1 VQEHGAGSPLTSS
14 SSSEPAGATTAG
26 DDAAGPTE
34 ARNARLISLRRR
46 LLVAA
51 AAGVAALDQLTKQL
65 ALSHL
70 KDGDAHVAGSLR
82 FRLEFNT
89 GSAFS
94 VGSGR
99 GGLIGLLAIGM
110 VLAMLWLAR
119 DVRGRVQALA
129 LGLVLGGAIS
139 NLADRVLRD
148 GSGFLGG
155 AVVDF
160 VDLQWW
166 PVFNLADS
174 AIVVGAIL
182 LALTWGKP
190 AAGTAP

>member
-1 VQEHGAGSPLTSS
+1 V
-14 SSSEPAGATTAG
+14 ATGRPDAPTG
-26 DDAAGPTE
+26 DDE
-34 ARNARLISLRRR
+34 VVARNGRLIGLRRR
-46 LLVAA
+46 LLVVTALTVVLLDQVTKHWA
-51 AAGVAALDQLTKQL
+51 LSALD
-65 ALSHL
+65 
-70 KDGDAHVAGSLR
+70 DGDAHVVGSLR
-82 FRLEFNT
+82 FHLEFNT

-129 LGLVLGGAIS
+129 LGLVLGGALS
-139 NLADRVLRD
+139 NLSDRLFRD

-160 VDLQWW
+160 VDLRWW

-190 AAGTAP
+190 AAGTAA